1 MTRVKWLES
10 NLVVIFWSV
19 IFGEVVGYIGGTLE
33 QMTWKPLQLGILMAV
48 VAVVAV
54 NGIALLSR
62 DDQASSEK

>member
-1 MTRVKWLES
+1 MKWLES

-19 IFGEVVGYIGGTLE
+19 IFGEVIGYIGGTLK
-33 QMTWKPLQLGILMAV
+33 QMTWEPMKIGIWMAII
-48 VAVVAV
+48 AVIAV

>member
-1 MTRVKWLES
+1 MA
-10 NLVVIFWSV
+10 V

>member
-1 MTRVKWLES
+1 MKWLES

-48 VAVVAV
+48 VAV